1 MNKLVISIVVVAF
14 LAIALGTAG
23 FVFAQTPTPQT
34 PVPGS
39 GYGQGIMNGQG
50 YRGGM
55 MNGQGNRGGMAFQ
68 NAVGDQDGLL
78 HDAMITVYAEK
89 LGLSVDELNARLA
102 KGETMAQIATTKG
115 LTADQFSTLMVE
127 ARSQAIDQA
136 VKDGTLTQAM
146 ADWMK
151 QRGAG
156 MANSR
161 GGMRGNGQGRNA
173 NPDCPYYPQT
183 NP

>member
-1 MNKLVISIVVVAF
+1 MNKLVLSIVLVAV

-23 FVFAQTPTPQT
+23 FVFAQTPTPQA
-34 PVPGS
+34 PVPGTGN
-39 GYGQGIMNGQG
+39 GYGMMAGRGGM
-50 YRGGM
+50 RGGM
-55 MNGQGNRGGMAFQ
+55 MNRDAAPADM
-68 NAVGDQDGLL
+68 DGPL
-78 HDAMITVYAEK
+78 HDEMVAVFAQK

-102 KGETMAQIATTKG
+102 KGETMAQIASTKG
-115 LTADQFSTLMVE
+115 LTAEQFTALMSD

-136 VKDGTLTQAM
+136 VKDGTLTQAQ

-156 MANSR
+156 IAAGGR
-161 GGMRGNGQGRNA
+161 GMRGAGQGRNA

-183 NP
+183 QP